1 MLELHMLNE
10 VERNGR
16 ELLEKDFLSVPKS
29 LLQAP
34 PVGGW
39 EGGTPGV
46 RTHTPRPGVAGLVA
60 GPGPRPHL
68 KIPEG
73 TWEG

>member
-16 ELLEKDFLSVPKS
+16 ESLEKDFLSAPKS

-39 EGGTPGV
+39 EGGTG
-46 RTHTPRPGVAGLVA
+46 RRAGRRPRAPA
-60 GPGPRPHL
+60 PPENPR
-68 KIPEG
+68 G
-73 TWEG
+73 AWEG

>member
-1 MLELHMLNE
+1 MLELQMLSE

-16 ELLEKDFLSVPKS
+16 ESLEKDFPRAPKS

-46 RTHTPRPGVAGLVA
+46 RTHTPRPGVAGLVS
-60 GPGPRPHL
+60 PGPRPCL

-73 TWEG
+73 AWEG